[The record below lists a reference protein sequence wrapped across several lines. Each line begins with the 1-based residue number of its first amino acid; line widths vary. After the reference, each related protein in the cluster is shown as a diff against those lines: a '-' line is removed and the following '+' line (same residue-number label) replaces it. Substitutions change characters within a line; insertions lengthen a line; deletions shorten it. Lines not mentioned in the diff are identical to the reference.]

1 MKRIITFKQYRQ
13 LHELDSFDSSGQ
25 PNSNTPAQQT
35 GMWKIGDTM
44 KVGKDGPQLS
54 TGSDDFTDKVQLYNK
69 TEKLD
74 AFSWHVPG
82 AELFKL
88 INSPKDCDEDMPVL
102 LYDDQASNKE
112 FVEKLKTDATIYNKP
127 SGILAGKV
135 GIAKKLQKYDW
146 VPKCTFDKGEASK
159 LKFPIIAKANN
170 TYDSMGVEIVDTP
183 EDLQKLSDKF
193 DIFQEGIK
201 IDREFRVV
209 TFVGIKHTERKILM
223 ILEKTPKNKK
233 AKDLR
238 IKESL
243 SKEEMKDAGNT
254 KFKWKHHNLDVIK
267 ELKGLGEI
275 LTKVLDMN
283 PTLNLAGIDVALDND
298 GKTWFLEH
306 NTKASMLSN
315 QSVLAYKAIYED
327 FYGKK
332 IADDLAGYA
341 DKHYK
346 SSADKYPF
354 EVSDKALY
362 DFDGIAIPNK

>member
-1 MKRIITFKQYRQ
+1 M
-13 LHELDSFDSSGQ
+13 
-25 PNSNTPAQQT
+25 
-35 GMWKIGDTM
+35 
-44 KVGKDGPQLS
+44 
-54 TGSDDFTDKVQLYNK
+54 
-69 TEKLD
+69 
-74 AFSWHVPG
+74 
-82 AELFKL
+82 
-88 INSPKDCDEDMPVL
+88 
-102 LYDDQASNKE
+102 
-112 FVEKLKTDATIYNKP
+112 
-127 SGILAGKV
+127 
-135 GIAKKLQKYDW
+135 
-146 VPKCTFDKGEASK
+146 
-159 LKFPIIAKANN
+159 
-170 TYDSMGVEIVDTP
+170 
-183 EDLQKLSDKF
+183 
-193 DIFQEGIK
+193 
-201 IDREFRVV
+201 
-209 TFVGIKHTERKILM
+209 GIKHTERKILM

-238 IKESL
+238 IRESL